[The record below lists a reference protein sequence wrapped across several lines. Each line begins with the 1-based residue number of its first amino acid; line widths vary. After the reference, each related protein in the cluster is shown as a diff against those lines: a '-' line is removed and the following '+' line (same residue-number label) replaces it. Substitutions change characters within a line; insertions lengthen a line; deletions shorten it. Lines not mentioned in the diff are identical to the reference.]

1 MAFCFKCGDTL
12 EQSKNQCSSCG
23 WNLSELFGELLNSS
37 VTNSEGCS
45 GCKDGC
51 GSNKSKKKKKCCKKY
66 KKKGKNC
73 KKCPK
78 VEPLL
83 TEELLS

>member
-1 MAFCFKCGDTL
+1 MAFCFKCGDAL
-12 EQSKNQCSSCG
+12 EETNHHCSSCG
-23 WNLSELFGELLNSS
+23 WNVSELFGELLNSS
-37 VTNSEGCS
+37 GVNSEGCS
-45 GCKDGC
+45 GCKGNC
-51 GSNKSKKKKKCCKKY
+51 GSKKSKMKKKCCEKY

-78 VEPLL
+78 VEPVL